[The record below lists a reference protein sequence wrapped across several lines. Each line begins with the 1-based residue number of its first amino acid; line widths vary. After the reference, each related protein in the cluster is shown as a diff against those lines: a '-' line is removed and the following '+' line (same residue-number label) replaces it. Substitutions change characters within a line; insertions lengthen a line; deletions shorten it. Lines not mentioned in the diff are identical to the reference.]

1 MKTTTFPY
9 HRFRY
14 IYDAFGTVYFWLSF
28 YNNIILSATIFEHLS
43 KPGPGVASC
52 SCLCHSNSMKTNAMR
67 ILDSLGM
74 EYSVLEYPISD
85 ETNEDIALYTSRMLS
100 IPSEQVYK
108 TIIMENSSR
117 EYYVFC
123 LPTGFSISLKRV
135 RELTSSSSIDLLK
148 VDKLLALTGYIRGG
162 VSPIGMK
169 RKFVTFVEE
178 LALLEDYVYVS
189 GGLRGV
195 SLKMRPA
202 DLVQACSG
210 TFASFVQ

>member
-14 IYDAFGTVYFWLSF
+14 IYDVFGTVYFWLLL

-43 KPGPGVASC
+43 KPGPGVAC
-52 SCLCHSNSMKTNAMR
+52 STRLWQPNSMKTNAMR
-67 ILDSLGM
+67 ILDSLGI
-74 EYSVLEYPISD
+74 EYEVLEYPISD
-85 ETNEDIALYTSRMLS
+85 ETNEDIALYTSRMLG

-108 TIIMENSSR
+108 TIIMESSSR
-117 EYYVFC
+117 DHFVFC
-123 LPTGFSISLKRV
+123 LPAGFSISLKRV
-135 RELTSSSSIDLLK
+135 RELTGSSSIDLLK

-162 VSPIGMK
+162 VSPLGMK
-169 RKFVTFVEE
+169 RKFPTFIEE
-178 LALLEDYVYVS
+178 LALLEDFVYIS

-195 SLKMRPA
+195 SLKLRPA
-202 DLVQACSG
+202 DLVSACSG